1 MTKMIT
7 QNTQSLQDHLN
18 GFKTL
23 YPNVSYRSIAK
34 EAGVST
40 SSVCNAAKGSK
51 QHRPI
56 RKAIEDALIRMAE
69 REVTKKAFCDGVN
82 AAHYALIDD
91 QIESAGSRE
100 KAELQKA
107 LAERVDQLAQA
118 NLNVA
123 RKEDQL
129 VYLRTEIKRLNAMLE
144 RSNAQ
149 AQSSLAELTK
159 TNRRIACQSENIEIL
174 QQQLSAERVSYSDK
188 IESLQSDLDILKHE
202 YAKAQHAITD
212 RDTRITQ
219 ITQDKIDLSHKR
231 DRLQSRAEV
240 FKITAFTAGMALLV
254 ALVYVIFGELS

>member
-1 MTKMIT
+1 MKR
-7 QNTQSLQDHLN
+7 D
-18 GFKTL
+18 
-23 YPNVSYRSIAK
+23 VSNIIKQARELGDVAFNQGY
-34 EAGVST
+34 EVST
-40 SSVCNAAKGSK
+40 EQLAANNGSG
-51 QHRPI
+51 
-56 RKAIEDALIRMAE
+56 L
-69 REVTKKAFCDGVN
+69 V
-82 AAHYALIDD
+82 DD
-91 QIESAGSRE
+91 LLESAHSRE

-107 LAERVDQLAQA
+107 LAERVDQLA
-118 NLNVA
+118 
-123 RKEDQL
+123 
-129 VYLRTEIKRLNAMLE
+129 YLRTEINRLNAMPE

-159 TNRRIACQSENIEIL
+159 ANKRIACQSENIEIL
-174 QQQLSAERVSYSDK
+174 QQQLSAERVSYSDT
-188 IESLQSDLDILKHE
+188 IERLQSDLDILKHE